1 MTELQSLIEQYN
13 TKTKK
18 DLQKY
23 LETGELTQEDIDDE
37 LITESQINDKIDE
50 ITEDLYESI
59 LETINNKIER
69 WGNSND
75 IINYDLPG
83 DQEIRYEIQSKVVQ
97 KAYQKVRNY

>member
-50 ITEDLYESI
+50 ITEDL
-59 LETINNKIER
+59 TK
-69 WGNSND
+69 G
-75 IINYDLPG
+75 P
-83 DQEIRYEIQSKVVQ
+83 KP
-97 KAYQKVRNY
+97 